1 MSSPAHDWPFVAP
14 DQEDEKD
21 PKRFYG
27 VSTATVI
34 DPLDPLFLGR
44 VQVQLPFV
52 DFLDLSPWARIAVPM
67 AGQFSGFYC
76 LPKVGDE
83 VLVAF
88 EHGDINVPY
97 VIGSLWNGF
106 SPPPLPTP
114 LAEIRTIRSP
124 LGNQLVFTEVPPTL
138 VLQNGPTPPE
148 VIPAPP
154 VPAAYQSLVLSP
166 AGMVTMATNYTVT
179 ATLAM
184 NFIVGS
190 NVVTINPS
198 GVTITSA
205 GELTLSAASGI
216 NIVAGGT
223 VNIVGALVTINP

>member
-1 MSSPAHDWPFVAP
+1 MSAPVSDWPFPAP
-14 DQEDEKD
+14 DEEDEKE
-21 PKRFYG
+21 PKRYYG
-27 VSTATVI
+27 VATATVI

-52 DFLDLSPWARIAVPM
+52 DFLDLTPWARIAVPM

-76 LPKVGDE
+76 LPKIGDE

-88 EHGDINVPY
+88 EQGDINVPY
-97 VIGSLWNGF
+97 IIGSLWNGF
-106 SPPPLPTP
+106 SLPPLPSP
-114 LAEIRTIRSP
+114 LPQIRTIRSP

-154 VPAAYQSLVLSP
+154 VPAAYQSIVLSP
-166 AGMVTMATNYTVT
+166 AGITAMATNVIVT
-179 ATLAM
+179 AAASM

-205 GELTLSAASGI
+205 GELNLTAASGI
-216 NIVAGGT
+216 NIAAGGT
-223 VNIVGALVTINP
+223 VTIMGALVTINP